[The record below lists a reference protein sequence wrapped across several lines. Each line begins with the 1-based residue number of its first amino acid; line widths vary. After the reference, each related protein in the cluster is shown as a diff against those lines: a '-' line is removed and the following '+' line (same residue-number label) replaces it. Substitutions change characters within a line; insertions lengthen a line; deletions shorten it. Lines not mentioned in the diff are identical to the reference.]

1 VLLLPSCFL
10 RCCNATITTN
20 LLVLQ
25 AGHPQIRLISYV
37 TYLHDQSYIPS
48 NHDLFT
54 CLSFCPM
61 PWKKRLVNSYPVG
74 IGLSPRDPL
83 VLINHQLTSI
93 YQLCIS

>member
-74 IGLSPRDPL
+74 IG
-83 VLINHQLTSI
+83 
-93 YQLCIS
+93 